1 MNKRQHLL
9 YILFMPLLLCLCITA
24 VACHPYTQYDEYR
37 HTDASGWDRDSILT
51 FDVPAI
57 EQDGTY
63 IEELNI
69 RTDNNYP
76 FRQLSLTVDQQI
88 LPSGKHL
95 IDTLQI
101 DVYDDEGDASGKG
114 FSIFQN
120 QLVFKFISLHKGDSL
135 HINVSH
141 NMRRHSISGIN
152 DVGIRLE
159 QR

>member
-1 MNKRQHLL
+1 MRNL
-9 YILFMPLLLCLCITA
+9 YTHRLFMPLLLCLCITA

-37 HTDASGWDRDSILT
+37 HTNASGWDRDTLLI
-51 FDVPAI
+51 FDVPPL

-76 FRQLSLTVDQQI
+76 FRQLSLVVDQEV
-88 LPSGKHL
+88 LPANKHI

-114 FSIFQN
+114 FSIYQN
-120 QLVFKFISLHKGDSL
+120 ELVFKFITLHKGDSL
-135 HINVSH
+135 HISVGH
-141 NMRRHSISGIN
+141 NMRRHIIPGVN
-152 DVGIRLE
+152 DVGVKLE
-159 QR
+159 LR